1 LPTGITSGTTYY
13 VVPSS
18 VTANTFQ
25 IATTVANALAGTS
38 ITTTGTQS
46 GTQTGTGGVALATTT
61 AATITGL
68 SLTAGDWD
76 CRGVSSHVLGAST
89 SVTVL
94 ETSISSAATT
104 QAAQGLSSTNFH
116 QDAAT
121 VIGALGQDLFTGPFR
136 ISLAATTNEFL
147 VETDTFTVSTNV
159 GFGSLTCRRA
169 R

>member
-1 LPTGITSGTTYY
+1 
-13 VVPSS
+13 
-18 VTANTFQ
+18 
-25 IATTVANALAGTS
+25 
-38 ITTTGTQS
+38 
-46 GTQTGTGGVALATTT
+46 
-61 AATITGL
+61 
-68 SLTAGDWD
+68 
-76 CRGVSSHVLGAST
+76 
-89 SVTVL
+89 VTVL